1 MIETDTQFVAHRRQN
16 DIKLIRELLKKQKLV
31 EDLVEK
37 QHGDKQELITSLVHR
52 QNLAELQS
60 RLSRMH
66 SADIAGLLETL
77 PGQDCELIWEQLN
90 SSQQALVLLEI
101 STAVRQFVLQSS
113 STGDIMRIIQNYDA
127 DDLAYLAD
135 DIPGEIL
142 AQRLQSL
149 SNQQQQWLKS
159 TLTYEDDSVGALLS
173 GDLIRVR
180 EKQLLSQVLQQVRER
195 KALPANCDKLF
206 VVNERGVFRGV
217 LPLQSLLLNSPDSKI
232 SDLTLINY
240 PYFRPEDHASKA
252 TQAFERYDLL
262 SAPVIDF
269 RDKLIGCITVDTV
282 MDYLRE
288 KSSEKVLNQAGINKN
303 EHLFSSILVSAKNRW
318 AWLTVNLMTAFI
330 ASHVI
335 GFFEDT
341 IAQLV
346 ALAALMP
353 IVASVGG
360 NTGNQTVALT
370 IRGISL
376 GQIVPENIL
385 FFIRKELGVS
395 LLNGLIFGVVV
406 GLFSYA
412 LYRNPMLSIIIT
424 SAMLLNLLIAASVG
438 LCMPLLLQRFGK
450 DPALGST
457 VLLTAATDSMG
468 FFIFLG
474 LATLFLR

>member
-1 MIETDTQFVAHRRQN
+1 MEINTQFVTDRRQN

-31 EDLVEK
+31 EELVEK
-37 QHGDKQELITSLVHR
+37 QQGDKQELITSLVHR

-66 SADIAGLLETL
+66 GADIAALLETL
-77 PGQDCELIWEQLN
+77 PGQDCQLIWEQLN
-90 SSQQALVLLEI
+90 TVQQAMVLLEL
-101 STAVRQFVLQSS
+101 SDAVRQFLLESLAAA
-113 STGDIMRIIQNYDA
+113 DITRIVQHLDA
-127 DDLAYLAD
+127 DDLAYLAE

-142 AQRLQSL
+142 GQRLQSL

-159 TLTYEDDSVGALLS
+159 TLTYADDTVGALLS
-173 GDLIRVR
+173 GELIRVR
-180 EKQLLSQVLQQVRER
+180 EKHQLSQVLQQVRER

-206 VVNERGVFRGV
+206 VVNERGIFKGV
-217 LPLQSLLLNSPDSKI
+217 LPLQSLLLNPPDSKI
-232 SDLTLINY
+232 SDLTLSDY
-240 PYFRPEDHASKA
+240 PYFRPEDNAVKA

-262 SAPVIDF
+262 SAPVIDH
-269 RDKLIGCITVDTV
+269 RDKLIGCVTVDTV

-288 KSSEKVLNQAGINKN
+288 KSSEKVLTQAGINKN
-303 EHLFSSILVSAKNRW
+303 EHLFSSIWVSAKNRW
-318 AWLTVNLMTAFI
+318 AWLTVNLIAAFV

-335 GFFEDT
+335 GLFEDT

-360 NTGNQTVALT
+360 NTGNQTVALI
-370 IRGISL
+370 IRGISV
-376 GQIVPENIL
+376 GQIVPENIF

-395 LLNGLIFGVVV
+395 FLNGLIFGAVV

-412 LYRNPMLSIIIT
+412 LYRNLMLSIIIT

-438 LCMPLLLQRFGK
+438 LLMPLLLQRFGK